1 MKQKDVITGWL
12 VAFIISCMML
22 TGCTEK
28 AKKPE
33 NKIMKVYK
41 VKVNGKVYEVELES
55 VSEKAGNIAAPAA
68 PAQAAA
74 PQAAPQPVASGAGNE
89 QKAPMAGTIL
99 DVKVSVGQQ
108 VNAGD
113 VLFILEAMKLENEVV
128 AEFSG
133 VVKSIAVAK
142 GASVQNGQVLVVI
155 G

>member
-1 MKQKDVITGWL
+1 
-12 VAFIISCMML
+12 
-22 TGCTEK
+22 
-28 AKKPE
+28 
-33 NKIMKVYK
+33 MKVYK

-55 VSEKAGNIAAPAA
+55 VSEQAGTISA
-68 PAQAAA
+68 PAQAAQQ
-74 PQAAPQPVASGAGNE
+74 PQAAPVQAAPVASGAGNE

-99 DVKVSVGQQ
+99 DVKVAVGQQ

-133 VVKSIAVAK
+133 VVKSIAVTK
-142 GASVQNGQVLVVI
+142 GTAVQNGQVLVVI

>member
-1 MKQKDVITGWL
+1 
-12 VAFIISCMML
+12 
-22 TGCTEK
+22 
-28 AKKPE
+28 
-33 NKIMKVYK
+33 MKVYK

-68 PAQAAA
+68 APQPAA

-108 VNAGD
+108 VNARD

>member
-1 MKQKDVITGWL
+1 
-12 VAFIISCMML
+12 
-22 TGCTEK
+22 
-28 AKKPE
+28 
-33 NKIMKVYK
+33 MKVYK

-55 VSEKAGNIAAPAA
+55 VSEKAGNIEA
-68 PAQAAA
+68 PAQAA
-74 PQAAPQPVASGAGNE
+74 PKAAPVASGEGKE

-128 AEFSG
+128 AEVSG
-133 VVKSIAVAK
+133 VVKSIAVQK
-142 GASVQNGQVLVVI
+142 GAAVQNGQVLVVI

>member
-1 MKQKDVITGWL
+1 
-12 VAFIISCMML
+12 
-22 TGCTEK
+22 
-28 AKKPE
+28 
-33 NKIMKVYK
+33 MKVYK

-55 VSEKAGNIAAPAA
+55 VSEKAGNIEAPV
-68 PAQAAA
+68 AA
-74 PQAAPQPVASGAGNE
+74 PQAAPQPAPVASGEGKE

-133 VVKSIAVAK
+133 VVKSIAVSK
-142 GASVQNGQVLVVI
+142 GTAVQNGQVLVVI